1 MRRAPSPGRPCAG
14 RYCLGGHAPGAIAW
28 AAMRRAPA
36 YLDMIIELRRAMITT
51 KNLEA
56 RDHQPSHQKPMT
68 YT

>member
-1 MRRAPSPGRPCAG
+1 MRRA
-14 RYCLGGHAPGAIAW
+14 LAIARAAMRRALAIAR

-56 RDHQPSHQKPMT
+56 PDHQPSHQKPMT